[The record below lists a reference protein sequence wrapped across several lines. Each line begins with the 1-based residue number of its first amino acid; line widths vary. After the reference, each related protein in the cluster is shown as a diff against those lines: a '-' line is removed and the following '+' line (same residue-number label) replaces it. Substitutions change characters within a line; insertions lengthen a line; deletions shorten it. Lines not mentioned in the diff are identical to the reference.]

1 MAGLH
6 IFIFK
11 KGSRNNA
18 DNGISSQFENNYIT
32 LFGLRLP
39 IMDTVNIFLKEL
51 PPEELEKLKRLLVQ
65 RLIEKKVLSK
75 YRFNNSYIVAVD
87 GTGVYSFS
95 YEPFPGCPYKTS
107 KTGKKSWQVYVLEA
121 KILCGNGFSISIA
134 TEWLQNSDDID
145 AKQDCELKAFSR
157 LSDKIK
163 KMFPRLPIIIAADS
177 LYPNQTVFEICK
189 SNKWNYILTFKDGT
203 LKTVWEEV
211 NLLLPLNKKQNQ
223 VERTLFKDKKGWLC
237 QKSMFLNKIPYKEYE
252 LNWIE
257 VTKLYSDN
265 DTIEERFVHVTD
277 ILITKKCVDDVSYYG
292 RLRWKIENE
301 GFNSQKND
309 GYNLQHKFS
318 HTSLFAMQNYY
329 QLLQIAHLINQLTEK
344 LNSTKAGI
352 TESGRTIKSLYED
365 MISSMLKEVLT
376 IDEINNALNNTKQL
390 RY

>member
-39 IMDTVNIFLKEL
+39 IMDTVNIFLEKL
-51 PPEELEKLKRLLVQ
+51 PPQELEKIKQLLVK

-107 KTGKKSWQVYVLEA
+107 KKGKKSWQVYVLEA

-163 KMFPRLPIIIAADS
+163 KFFPRLPIIIAADS

-189 SNKWNYILTFKDGT
+189 SNKWNYILTLRDGT
-203 LKTVWEEV
+203 LKTVWEEI
-211 NLLLPLNKKQNQ
+211 NLLLPFNRKQNQ
-223 VERTLFKDKKGWLC
+223 AEKTLIKDKKGWLC

-257 VTKLYSDN
+257 VTKSYSDN
-265 DTIEERFVHVTD
+265 DAIEERFVHVTD
-277 ILITKKCVDDVSYYG
+277 ILIDKKSVDDVSYYG

-344 LNSTKAGI
+344 LNSTRIGI

-376 IDEINNALNNTKQL
+376 IDEINTALNNTRQL

>member
-65 RLIEKKVLSK
+65 LLIEKKVLSK

-257 VTKLYSDN
+257 VTKLYSNN

-365 MISSMLKEVLT
+365 TISSMLKEV
-376 IDEINNALNNTKQL
+376 
-390 RY
+390 